1 MTNLALLQAQGGMP
15 ATGVLIQFAF
25 IIGIVYFLL
34 IAPQR
39 RERKR
44 HQELLAE
51 LKPGDQVVTA
61 GGLMGEIIS
70 IRDEAVTVKTGDAR
84 VVVERARI
92 ARKVTAPAP
101 V

>member
-1 MTNLALLQAQGGMP
+1 MTILALLQAQGGIP
-15 ATGVLIQFAF
+15 AMGVLIQFVF

-44 HQELLAE
+44 HAEMLAE

-61 GGLMGEIIS
+61 GGLIGEIIS
-70 IRDEAVTVKTGDAR
+70 MRDEAVTVKTGDAR

-92 ARKVTAPAP
+92 ARKVTAPAAS
-101 V
+101 